1 MISICIDCNAA
12 VCGLRLNWVRNAED
26 QENEGGEVR
35 HWSKKLVMEGWGAK
49 ICWQRDHV
57 CWAPL
62 PAQQ

>member
-12 VCGLRLNWVRNAED
+12 VPGAGLDWVRNAED

-35 HWSKKLVMEGWGAK
+35 KAADGGLGLKTGWECG
-49 ICWQRDHV
+49 CV

>member
-12 VCGLRLNWVRNAED
+12 VLKFGLDWVRNAED
-26 QENEGGEVR
+26 QENGGVKALV
-35 HWSKKLVMEGWGAK
+35 KKAADGGLGVKTFWE
-49 ICWQRDHV
+49 CDHV